1 MYMFICYSYIYILL
15 YNDWASKNRR
25 HTSLKQYSCCG
36 ACFIMFWTAT
46 ALQLLAVTSTLE
58 SGSFPRFGNQVAS
71 DSDCLLVFASRDWTI
86 PIEDLPI
93 CCLVLRKQPPR
104 LIDITRDTGSEK
116 GLAMV
121 WIGATLVS
129 IKFPSLLQRSQRY
142 IQVSCTP
149 VYGCLQVVV

>member
-1 MYMFICYSYIYILL
+1 MIELRKIDDIHRWSNTLAVVHVL
-15 YNDWASKNRR
+15 
-25 HTSLKQYSCCG
+25 SC
-36 ACFIMFWTAT
+36 FE
-46 ALQLLAVTSTLE
+46 LQQLSNLLAVTSTLE

-86 PIEDLPI
+86 PIEDLL

-129 IKFPSLLQRSQRY
+129 IKFPSLLQRSEIYSGELHPSLRLPA
-142 IQVSCTP
+142 SCS
-149 VYGCLQVVV
+149 VMMCNVVV